1 MTEIKTVKE
10 RLKEFINYIG
20 INQHKFETCC
30 GLSNGY
36 VNNIRVSIQPKT
48 LQRIALSF
56 PNLNQAWLLTGEGEM
71 LKNAPGGDCDSGDNV
86 ESSRNVNV
94 TDLQHFRDLLTEK
107 FNGLNIY
114 KQKDMAE
121 YLGYNEATFSQI
133 WNGRCGISDRL
144 LLRLKRRLSLDLS
157 GCAFDERKDLFGIPP
172 RGEEAEK
179 ERKRG
184 VMEVPEEVWD
194 VLKEQS
200 RTLAVQSESLAVRD
214 RQVDELIGIIKKR
227 EGADVSDARTDA
239 AACADAG

>member
-1 MTEIKTVKE
+1 MNEIKTVKE

-20 INQHKFETCC
+20 INQHKFENCC

-71 LKNAPGGDCDSGDNV
+71 LKNAPGGDCDLEDKR
-86 ESSRNVNV
+86 ESSRNV

-144 LLRLKRRLSLDLS
+144 QLRLKRRLSLDLS
-157 GCAFDERKDLFGIPP
+157 RYAFDKRKDLFGIP
-172 RGEEAEK
+172 REEEAEK

-184 VMEVPEEVWD
+184 VIEVPEEVWD
-194 VLKEQS
+194 VIKEQS
-200 RTLAVQSESLAVRD
+200 RSLSVQSESLAVRD
-214 RQVDELIGIIKKR
+214 RQVDELIEIIKRR
-227 EGADVSDARTDA
+227 EKGDTPAALAEDASCVGA
-239 AACADAG
+239 G

>member
-1 MTEIKTVKE
+1 MKKIDRFDMYMKYKGLNDNIVTKK
-10 RLKEFINYIG
+10 L
-20 INQHKFETCC
+20 
-30 GLSNGY
+30 GLSVGLIGKSRGEKRDLSN
-36 VNNIRVSIQPKT
+36 RVIESILNSYT
-48 LQRIALSF
+48 DLNRI
-56 PNLNQAWLLTGEGEM
+56 WLLTGEGEM
-71 LKNAPGGDCDSGDNV
+71 LKNAPGGDRDLGDKG
-86 ESSRNVNV
+86 ESSRKVI
-94 TDLQHFRDLLTEK
+94 DLQHFRDLLTEK

-114 KQKDMAE
+114 EQKDMAE

-157 GCAFDERKDLFGIPP
+157 GYAFDERKDLFGIP

-184 VMEVPEEVWD
+184 VIEMPEEVWD